1 MSNELLHPVPDSADI
16 AWRELDGELD
26 EIAQLVKSEPSP
38 TVFHAECLRRVV
50 AGLDAAGGIVWLQ
63 GPAGQLCADACL
75 LPNDGTRTKDNRSY
89 SCAASCKSLEGK
101 QSQML
106 PPGVATVGSVRLT
119 NPLRFLLLASP
130 WDAGNEIAGVLEILR
145 LPGAGPKTQEV
156 CLAFLEAVCELVAD
170 FHRRRQLGN
179 YRLWSA
185 DLKRIQD
192 FAQQVHRS
200 LDLKATAFTVANEG
214 RRLIGCDRVSVLV
227 RAAHAAGWWR

>member
-1 MSNELLHPVPDSADI
+1 
-16 AWRELDGELD
+16 
-26 EIAQLVKSEPSP
+26 
-38 TVFHAECLRRVV
+38 
-50 AGLDAAGGIVWLQ
+50 
-63 GPAGQLCADACL
+63 
-75 LPNDGTRTKDNRSY
+75 
-89 SCAASCKSLEGK
+89 
-101 QSQML
+101 ML

-145 LPGAGPKTQEV
+145 LPSAGPKTQEV

-200 LDLKATAFTVANEG
+200 LDLKETAFTVANEG

-227 RAAHAAGWWR
+227 RRGTRCRLVAVSGVATIHRRATRTAPWSVWRQGCSLRRNRYGTPRERLNGHRSSNDCWTRISTNLTPADWRSCRSACRHSKRRRTHLRRLVCWSWNGSPTRWMSPCVGTRRR